1 MRNRTKIIL
10 LASTIVTF
18 ILIAITGYMILL
30 DLSFVDALYM
40 TIITISTVGYQEV
53 KPMTDAAKIFSIFV
67 IITSVGTVGYM
78 ISAIFNFF
86 SEGLVNETWKVKRM
100 EKEIEQL
107 KHHFIICGAGETGL
121 HVIKEFKRQHVPF
134 VVIDNHEQTVKELII
149 EGVLV
154 INDDATYEDVLEKAN
169 IHQAK
174 GLIAALSKDAD
185 NVFVVLTAREMN
197 KNLHII
203 ARAHEE
209 NAYKKLKRA
218 GADNTVSPNEIG
230 GKKMAAMMV
239 NPSLSRFMDTII
251 DTGKIS
257 ISLEEV
263 EINASSSLVNQ
274 TLIEAKIS
282 EKTGLM
288 ILAIRKEDN
297 NEFLFNPRASERLN
311 PKDKMIVVGEK
322 DQIDKLK
329 ALAK

>member
-1 MRNRTKIIL
+1 MSNRIKIIL
-10 LASTIVTF
+10 LGLIIISF
-18 ILIAITGYMILL
+18 IFVAIFGYMILL
-30 DLSFVDALYM
+30 DISFIDALYM

-53 KPMTDAAKIFSIFV
+53 APMSDQAKIFSMFV

-78 ISAIFNFF
+78 LSAIFRFF
-86 SEGLVNETWKVKRM
+86 SEGLVNETWKVKKM
-100 EKEIEQL
+100 EKNIEQL
-107 KHHFIICGAGETGL
+107 DNHFILCGAGETGQ
-121 HVIKEFKRQHVPF
+121 HIIKEFKRQGILF
-134 VVIDNHEQTVKELII
+134 VVIENDDLITQELRNDNI
-149 EGVLV
+149 LV
-154 INDDATYEDVLEKAN
+154 IKDDATHEDVLEKAN

-174 GLIAALSKDAD
+174 GLISALSKDAD

-230 GKKMAAMMV
+230 GKKIAAMMI

-257 ISLEEV
+257 INLEEI
-263 EINASSSLVNQ
+263 EIHASSSLCNQ
-274 TLIEAKIS
+274 TLKEAKIS

-288 ILAIRKEDN
+288 ILAIRKEN
-297 NEFLFNPRASERLN
+297 NSEFLFNPGASETLN

-322 DQIDKLK
+322 EQIDKLK